1 MARGLHGRMLATD
14 ERRALMPALSSRLSD
29 LWRAESTQ
37 RAPVELLLDSWAEV
51 EDALT
56 ADGGRAREA
65 LNAAMDHLPAV
76 AGALADRQALATAV
90 LTARGEVC
98 FADTAYR
105 ALIPGSEDLRP
116 LLRRALR
123 EGQVVSLVDGAA
135 GAAFTAWVGSASA
148 ADRWPLEPEAQIA
161 LAQAPDRLLVVA
173 SAPSRSSELARRAAR
188 ALDLTSLES
197 RLAEALLFAP
207 SLEAAAEVAGVGR
220 ETARDALRRLTAKAG
235 VKRTPE
241 LVGRLIGIMCATHG
255 LGDDLAAIGQRA
267 LGLTP
272 AEARV
277 AARLVSGE
285 TTPEAARALGL
296 SPETVKSHAKSA
308 LARTG
313 AHGIKDL
320 ARLLGEAR
328 ELIAV
333 ADAEEPLFED
343 REGEGRLRIVL
354 DLSGERRIALIDY
367 GPYDGRPVFVF
378 HGAAAGRRLPPTYR
392 RALIARG
399 LRPIVIQRP
408 GYGLTD
414 PSSGDH
420 GEDSADDMA
429 AVVERLRLKRVDL
442 LARDTGAPAA
452 FAFAARHPER
462 LGRVVMLNPHP
473 PTHQTGELSTFRGS
487 VQARLLRNPDLVGA
501 FAQFL
506 RRQATTPLIA
516 RILARS
522 FGDIAVDAGAM
533 ADPDVVTFLTRD
545 IQAMCARSG
554 AGFAAEHGLYARGW
568 TPAAS
573 PAARGWTFA
582 VSTVAPSVD
591 LDWAPVPD
599 MTVVKLEGAGVLPQ
613 FTHAEALADLVA

>member
-1 MARGLHGRMLATD
+1 MARGLQAGTPTVGSSRGRM
-14 ERRALMPALSSRLSD
+14 PAKSSRLSD
-29 LWRAESTQ
+29 LWNAEATQ

-51 EDALT
+51 EDALA

-65 LNAAMDHLPAV
+65 LDAAMNRLPPV
-76 AGALADRQALATAV
+76 AGALVDRQALATAV
-90 LTARGEVC
+90 LTSRGEVC
-98 FADTAYR
+98 FADAAYR
-105 ALIPGSEDLRP
+105 SLVPRSDDLRP

-123 EGQVVSLVDGAA
+123 DGQVVSLIDGA
-135 GAAFTAWVGSASA
+135 GGGAFTAWVGGASVS
-148 ADRWPLEPEAQIA
+148 DRWPLEPEAQLA
-161 LAQAPDRLLVVA
+161 LAASPDRWLVVV

-188 ALDLTSLES
+188 ALDLTSLEA
-197 RLAEALLFAP
+197 RLAEALLLAP
-207 SLEAAAEVAGVGR
+207 NLEAAAEVVGVGR

-267 LGLTP
+267 LNLTP

-285 TTPEAARALGL
+285 TIPEAARALGL
-296 SPETVKSHAKSA
+296 SPETVKSHAKA
-308 LARTG
+308 AQAKTG

-320 ARLLGEAR
+320 ARLLSEAR

-333 ADAEEPLFED
+333 ADAEEPQFED

-367 GPYDGRPVFVF
+367 GPYDGRPVLVF
-378 HGAAAGRRLPPTYR
+378 HGAAAGRRLPPAYR

-414 PSSGDH
+414 SSHGDH
-420 GEDSADDMA
+420 GDDSADDMA

-452 FAFAARHPER
+452 FAFAARHPEY
-462 LGRVVMLNPHP
+462 LGRVVVLNP
-473 PTHQTGELSTFRGS
+473 QTPAGIRGDQASFMGS
-487 VQARLLRNPDLVGA
+487 VQARLLRNPDLVEA
-501 FAQFL
+501 FSQFL
-506 RRQATTPLIA
+506 RRQSTTPLVT

-522 FGDIAVDAGAM
+522 LSENPVDAAAM
-533 ADPDVVTFLTRD
+533 ADPEVVNFLVRD
-545 IQAMCARSG
+545 IQAMSARSG
-554 AGFAAEHGLYARGW
+554 AGFAAEHGLYANGW
-568 TPAAS
+568 RPRAS
-573 PAARGWTFA
+573 AAARGWTF
-582 VSTVAPSVD
+582 VRSTELPRAD
-591 LDWAPVPD
+591 LSWAPVPE
-599 MTVVKLEGAGVLPQ
+599 MTVVDLEGAGILLQ
-613 FTHAEALADLVA
+613 FTHPEALADLLA